1 MMSLNRQWDMGQAIG
16 SKVDLVVCML
26 EKHSFIVGIG
36 SVSCVYELCLLHV
49 CHGTCVVLTQNAMC
63 FVRSLVGNE

>member
-1 MMSLNRQWDMGQAIG
+1 MPGHSAGMMSLNRQWDMGQAIG
-16 SKVDLVVCML
+16 SKVDLVACML

-49 CHGTCVVLTQNAMC
+49 
-63 FVRSLVGNE
+63 